1 METNLLDFLR
11 DAKEEF
17 DRTVLCKHT
26 EFDDLYPYMM
36 EHQQFFWYKRH
47 AAWSALI
54 TVVKIVQQLGF
65 EWRDLF
71 TPEQVQ
77 MIESKVLDKRV
88 LDEWFGIDVKD
99 SETVTEA

>member
-1 METNLLDFLR
+1 MESQLREFLR
-11 DAKEEF
+11 AAKEEF

-36 EHQQFFWYKRH
+36 EHSQFFWYKRH
-47 AAWSALI
+47 AAWASLL
-54 TVVKIVQQLGF
+54 TVVKIVSQMGI

-71 TPEQVQ
+71 TPEQASMVEQ
-77 MIESKVLDKRV
+77 KVLDKRV

-99 SETVTEA
+99 GQMTEA

>member
-1 METNLLDFLR
+1 ME
-11 DAKEEF
+11 AKLFEYLQKAKDDF

-47 AAWSALI
+47 AAWSALL
-54 TVVKIVQQLGF
+54 TVVKIAGDLGV
-65 EWRDLF
+65 EWRQIF
-71 TPEQVQ
+71 TPEQLT
-77 MIESKVLDKRV
+77 MIERRVLDKRV

-99 SETVTEA
+99 GQMTEA